1 MVLYYEQ
8 EMKCWREL
16 KDQVCT
22 ELRSDDI
29 DYALGTSWNMS
40 QNERKAALPAIK
52 LTSGVRNSTLL
63 PGPASAKATK
73 AQLPRGGDEN

>member
-22 ELRSDDI
+22 ELRIDDI

-52 LTSGVRNSTLL
+52 LTFRSQEFNT
-63 PGPASAKATK
+63 A
-73 AQLPRGGDEN
+73 AQPSFR